1 MEKDEQEESKVEA
14 QKVEDE
20 MKALKDENEML
31 RAKLKEKDKLLRGLV
46 KAQIKAN
53 VSNGSIVE

>member
-1 MEKDEQEESKVEA
+1 M
-14 QKVEDE
+14 EDE

-46 KAQIKAN
+46 KA
-53 VSNGSIVE
+53 